1 MTASEVGTASTR
13 EGDITVR
20 HLTGNVGVELSG
32 VDLNA
37 DYGEDVEEALRD
49 ALHNNSVLIVRNQFL
64 THDSHMRLAQV
75 YGEPWMPSYYS
86 SNTVEG
92 YPKIA
97 IVPNFGK
104 AKAPAEGWHTDW
116 SHMTKPPTVSVAIPT
131 VLAPV
136 GGDTMFSS
144 QYHAYD
150 RLSDVLKEFL
160 AGRRA
165 KFVGTRPIRED
176 TKVENAADLASTK
189 GREPVVNFQ
198 PIALEHPYTGRT
210 ALYLNRPGDS
220 MMEIEGMTLAESL
233 PILNYLHQLS
243 QTSDNV
249 YRHTWAEG
257 DVVCWDNQ
265 CAMHYGVHD
274 YGDVERTLERITV
287 DGVI

>member
-104 AKAPAEGWHTDW
+104 AKAPAE
-116 SHMTKPPTVSVAIPT
+116 
-131 VLAPV
+131 
-136 GGDTMFSS
+136 
-144 QYHAYD
+144 
-150 RLSDVLKEFL
+150 
-160 AGRRA
+160 AG
-165 KFVGTRPIRED
+165 TP
-176 TKVENAADLASTK
+176 
-189 GREPVVNFQ
+189 
-198 PIALEHPYTGRT
+198 TGRT
-210 ALYLNRPGDS
+210 
-220 MMEIEGMTLAESL
+220 
-233 PILNYLHQLS
+233 
-243 QTSDNV
+243 
-249 YRHTWAEG
+249 
-257 DVVCWDNQ
+257 
-265 CAMHYGVHD
+265 
-274 YGDVERTLERITV
+274 
-287 DGVI
+287 